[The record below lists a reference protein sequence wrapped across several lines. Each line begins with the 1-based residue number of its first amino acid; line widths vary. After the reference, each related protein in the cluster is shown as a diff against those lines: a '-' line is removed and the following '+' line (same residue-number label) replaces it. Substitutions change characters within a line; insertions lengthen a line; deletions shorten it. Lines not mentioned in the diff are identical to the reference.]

1 MTDSAHGGFK
11 EMCICVDDVETEN
24 NGEGENKNI
33 FYGRLTALMKVHGLN
48 ATMIRMVGKVLKTLP
63 TIGKDRFRFSLLSS
77 P

>member
-1 MTDSAHGGFK
+1 MTDSAHGGF
-11 EMCICVDDVETEN
+11 EEICICIDDVETED

-63 TIGKDRFRFSLLSS
+63 TIGKDRFRFSLWSY